1 MQVTVEHTSSI
12 EKRLK
17 IQVPA
22 EEVNDKVDSKLRELG
37 KQVRL
42 KGFRPGRIPFK
53 VLRQRY
59 GTQATQ
65 EVIQQT
71 TQTTLQEAIQQES
84 LRIAAMPRLEQDPVL
99 DKTTGL
105 EINAIIEVYPDLDV
119 IEVKDIVIERPDAS
133 VTEADIDEM
142 LETLRQQRIEWTDLD
157 SKPAEGNQVL
167 LEYSAETDDGTV
179 PEEGKLRL
187 AIIIGESGFDALEK
201 ALMKLAPGDEKSLK
215 LEFPEDFREAALAG
229 KKAKVDLT
237 VSKVQQGELPEVDED
252 FAKSFGI
259 ESGDLDELRT
269 EVRGNLEREL
279 KQAVATQIKTQLVD
293 SLLEAHSDMEV
304 PESLVINEAHS
315 MVQRML
321 RGAEMEVTREMLE
334 PFMEQARKRVRS
346 GLLLGELA
354 RQNEIRAD
362 GAKVRE
368 TIEEI
373 AQTYEQPAE
382 VVQMYYNDQRLLDAV
397 ENQVLENQVV
407 DWAVN
412 NAKVT
417 DKAMSFQDVINT
429 ATKSAGKSS

>member
-105 EINAIIEVYPDLDV
+105 EINAIIEVYPELDV

-133 VTEADIDEM
+133 VTEADINEM

-157 SKPAEGNQVL
+157 GKPAEGNQVL
-167 LEYSAETDDGTV
+167 LEYSAETDDGAV

-201 ALMKLAPGDEKSLK
+201 ALLKLAPGDEKSLK

-237 VSKVQQGELPEVDED
+237 VTKVQQGELPEVDEA

-259 ESGDLDELRT
+259 ESGDLDELRE

-382 VVQMYYNDQRLLDAV
+382 VVQMYYNEQRLLDAV

-429 ATKSAGKSS
+429 ATKAAGKAS

>member
-22 EEVNDKVDSKLRELG
+22 EEVNDKVDTRLRELG

-42 KGFRPGRIPFK
+42 KGFRPGRIPFN

-71 TQTTLQEAIQQES
+71 TQTTLQQAIEQES

-99 DKTTGL
+99 DKSSGL
-105 EINAIIEVYPDLDV
+105 EINAIIEVYPEIDV
-119 IEVKDIVIERPDAS
+119 IEVKDIVIERPDVS
-133 VTEADIDEM
+133 VTEADVDDMI
-142 LETLRQQRIEWTDLD
+142 ETLKKQRITWTDVED
-157 SKPAEGNQVL
+157 KPAKGHQVL
-167 LEYSAETDDGTV
+167 IEYSAETDDGPV

-187 AIIIGESGFDALEK
+187 ALIIGESGFDALEK
-201 ALMKLAPGDEKSLK
+201 ALAKMAPGEEKSLK
-215 LEFPEDFREAALAG
+215 LEFPDDFREAALAG
-229 KKAKVDLT
+229 KKAKVELT
-237 VSKVQQGELPEVDED
+237 LVKVQQGELPEVNEE

-259 ESGDLDELRT
+259 ESGDLEELRT

-279 KQAVATQIKTQLVD
+279 KQAVNTLTKTQLVD
-293 SLLEAHSDMEV
+293 NLLECHDELEV
-304 PESLVINEAHS
+304 PESLVVNEAYNT
-315 MVQRML
+315 VQRML
-321 RGAEMEVTREMLE
+321 RGAKIEINRDMLE
-334 PFMEQARKRVRS
+334 PFMAEARKRVRS

-354 RQNEIRAD
+354 RQNEIKVD

-373 AQTYEQPAE
+373 AQTYEQPGE
-382 VVQMYYNDQRLLDAV
+382 VVQMYYNDQRMLDAV
-397 ENQVLENQVV
+397 ENSVLENQVV

-417 DKAMSFQDVINT
+417 DKAMKFQDVIDA
-429 ATKSAGKSS
+429 ATKSAGKAS